1 MTMSTKTVTTTA
13 LLTALICVASPF
25 SVYIGPIPLSFCSL
39 AVYIAAGLTGKR
51 LSTIAVTAY
60 VVLGVI
66 GVPVFAGFMGGF
78 GRIVGPTGGFII
90 GYIPCAFVVGLV
102 RDGLRGRAWSY
113 PVAMVAGT
121 IVLYALGTAWYVFQS
136 GVDVA
141 AALAACVL
149 PFLPGDA
156 LKIAAASV
164 LCVRLRPLVRRYMTR
179 PAPQREEKKETHEEK
194 K

>member
-1 MTMSTKTVTTTA
+1 MKISSRTIAFTA
-13 LLTALICVASPF
+13 LLAAIICAIAPWTVP
-25 SVYIGPIPLSFCSL
+25 IGPIPVSL
-39 AVYIAAGLTGKR
+39 ATFGIYIASCVIDAKHGTVA
-51 LSTIAVTAY
+51 TIVY
-60 VVLGVI
+60 VVLGAI

-164 LCVRLRPLVRRYMTR
+164 LCVRLRPLVRRYLTR